1 MLDVS
6 TRVRRERERER
17 ERRVQIKV
25 GYREE
30 RVGFVK
36 LGVCEVAFI

>member
-17 ERRVQIKV
+17 VQIKV

-30 RVGFVK
+30 RAGFVK